1 MQNKMIELTGA
12 EKVLYQAQFE
22 FWYTIAGLDCA
33 AANAKAYEK
42 IINTRKIS
50 KELKKQGYTH

>member
-1 MQNKMIELTGA
+1 MIEMTGA
-12 EKVLYQAQFE
+12 EKVLYRAQFE

-42 IINTRKIS
+42 IINTRKIG